1 MKVCAFYSLCPLAL
15 SFQLNNAS
23 TENLP
28 THNKH
33 DKTDSNKILNW
44 PNLFENKVNSEDF
57 TIEVGKFQSV
67 WDNQSILEDF

>member
-1 MKVCAFYSLCPLAL
+1 MDTFNENDGAINHSINV
-15 SFQLNNAS
+15 S

-44 PNLFENKVNSEDF
+44 SNLCENKVKSEDF
-57 TIEVGKFQSV
+57 TIEIGKFQSV